1 MQRASRINRRRVSLR
16 PAWPAFR
23 RLSHGG
29 EAPESPRLEHE
40 ILPLFKARCQKCH
53 GPVKPKGKLNL
64 SSARS
69 LASGGE
75 SGPVIV
81 PGKLD
86 ESLVWEKVANDE
98 MPPQPA
104 EPCSSGEKAKL
115 RRWIERGGQRL
126 ARTPSSC
133 NQSPPWT
140 DHWAFGP
147 ATDPSPPEVRSRGRM
162 RTTIDR
168 FIQRAL
174 EDRGLALGP
183 DADRMVIIRRLS
195 FDLTGLPPTLGE
207 IAEFV
212 NDRDP
217 GAYDRLVDRLL
228 ASPHYGERW
237 GKYWLDASGYSDSNG
252 YFSADSDRPLAYR
265 YRDYVIRAFNADRPL
280 DQIVREQLAGD
291 ELAGKRA
298 GPVRVKHGH
307 RPAHCNPLSA
317 QRPGRHG

>member
-1 MQRASRINRRRVSLR
+1 MQRASRIQCAGFTAACLACIASI
-16 PAWPAFR
+16 A
-23 RLSHGG
+23 HGG

-69 LASGGE
+69 LARGGE

-86 ESLVWEKVANDE
+86 ESLVWEKVANGE

-115 RRWIERGGQRL
+115 RRWIEQGAKGLPSARARVARARRGPTTGRSGL
-126 ARTPSSC
+126 RPIPRRRRCTAAAR
-133 NQSPPWT
+133 
-140 DHWAFGP
+140 
-147 ATDPSPPEVRSRGRM
+147 V

-183 DADRMVIIRRLS
+183 DADRIGDDPALELRPHGAASHAGRNRR
-195 FDLTGLPPTLGE
+195 
-207 IAEFV
+207 V
-212 NDRDP
+212 C
-217 GAYDRLVDRLL
+217 
-228 ASPHYGERW
+228 ER
-237 GKYWLDASGYSDSNG
+237 S
-252 YFSADSDRPLAYR
+252 
-265 YRDYVIRAFNADRPL
+265 
-280 DQIVREQLAGD
+280 
-291 ELAGKRA
+291 
-298 GPVRVKHGH
+298 
-307 RPAHCNPLSA
+307 
-317 QRPGRHG
+317 